1 MFEKIPCLLRS
12 NAINMGTFDDYFQK
26 MIFFLAYSNI
36 GLFYELCHGWPCRME
51 VCWLYSLF
59 VFVCFL
65 AMSDDHIT
73 AYKANIHIH
82 VWNA

>member
-1 MFEKIPCLLRS
+1 MHFTQS
-12 NAINMGTFDDYFQK
+12 SSGVQK
-26 MIFFLAYSNI
+26 QPKSSDIIKWNKMKTVDRFVSYI
-36 GLFYELCHGWPCRME
+36 LC
-51 VCWLYSLF
+51 
-59 VFVCFL
+59 FVCFL

>member
-1 MFEKIPCLLRS
+1 MKTNTLFRS
-12 NAINMGTFDDYFQK
+12 NAINLEAFDDYLQQIK
-26 MIFFLAYSNI
+26 FFYLIQTLVYFMNFATDDPVEWKFVGYI
-36 GLFYELCHGWPCRME
+36 LYLF
-51 VCWLYSLF
+51 LF
-59 VFVCFL
+59 DFL